1 MARPPRPPKAGF
13 VPPPAEYWLEFG
25 DDPEPRVRE
34 KLLYLAIDE
43 IAQVGPN
50 DFNSYSICDRINVT
64 YPMVNHYFGGRN
76 GLVAEAAL
84 VVYRRYISRLHASV
98 KAAANT
104 PDDRFRA
111 WVWGQIKWTV
121 DMRGWGAVLN
131 YPDSCQESSRLLRE
145 KHGDEMR
152 DLFEYNMAVLI
163 HLITDVRNGSVTPWP
178 DELTPEFRAF
188 AASSSELMSVAASI
202 SWSTLGISVWSSG
215 QHVPSAAVAEIDSH
229 RDGFMHAHVERV
241 LATARS

>member
-1 MARPPRPPKAGF
+1 MARPSRPPKADF
-13 VPPPAEYWLEFG
+13 VAPPPEYWLVFG
-25 DDPEPRVRE
+25 DDPDPKVRE

-43 IAQVGPN
+43 IARVGPN

-84 VVYRRYISRLHASV
+84 LVYRRYITRLHAGVRS
-98 KAAANT
+98 APTN

-131 YPDSCQESSRLLRE
+131 YPDSCQEASRILRE
-145 KHGDEMR
+145 THGAELTE
-152 DLFEYNMAVLI
+152 LFEYNMAVLI
-163 HLITDVRNGSVTPWP
+163 RLIADVRSGAANPWP
-178 DELTPEFRAF
+178 EHFTPEFRSF
-188 AASSSELMSVAASI
+188 AAQDPQMMALGASVA
-202 SWSTLGISVWSSG
+202 WSTLGVSVWSSG
-215 QHVPSAAVAEIDSH
+215 QHVPSSSVAEIDAN
-229 RDGFMHAHVERV
+229 RDRLITAHVERLLESV
-241 LATARS
+241 R